1 MSFGA
6 YLTVLSF
13 YPSSFPCFRFRDY
26 LLTAEHC
33 ASKETCWG
41 PILREDVDNTQ
52 VSSKSASDHL
62 FSRWKDHGKFDEG
75 HLRYK
80 SISWPK
86 LGSQCIGSQLR

>member
-1 MSFGA
+1 MSFSA

-62 FSRWKDHGKFDEG
+62 FSRFVRDGRIMESLTKDTCATNPYRG
-75 HLRYK
+75 R
-80 SISWPK
+80 S
-86 LGSQCIGSQLR
+86 